1 MIRPPDCPY
10 GATAQRQAARV
21 TNSQLPLATYQGNN
35 PFAYRHWCP
44 PGNLWRDR
52 GHSSRHAAVS
62 GRAVTGEAKM
72 PVSLL
77 QLSVWTAALLVIAV
91 MILMLA
97 ILA

>member
-1 MIRPPDCPY
+1 
-10 GATAQRQAARV
+10 
-21 TNSQLPLATYQGNN
+21 
-35 PFAYRHWCP
+35 
-44 PGNLWRDR
+44 
-52 GHSSRHAAVS
+52 
-62 GRAVTGEAKM
+62 M